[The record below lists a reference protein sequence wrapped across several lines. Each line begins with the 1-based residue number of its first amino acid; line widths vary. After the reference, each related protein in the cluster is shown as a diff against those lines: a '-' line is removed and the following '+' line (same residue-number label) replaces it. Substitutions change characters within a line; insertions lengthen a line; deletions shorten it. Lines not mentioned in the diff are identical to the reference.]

1 MYSDWYTGDD
11 GRFVIVHLKQAAHQL
26 VYSDWYTR
34 DEGGF
39 VTINQRQAQK

>member
-1 MYSDWYTGDD
+1 MYSDWSTGDD
-11 GRFVIVHLKQAAHQL
+11 GRFVIVHLKQAHQL

>member
-11 GRFVIVHLKQAAHQL
+11 GRFVIVHLKQAQQL